1 MTEDKGILIRNIYW
15 MLAYAFQVLRQNN
28 YENILADDFKETE
41 NLFAAILSRGI
52 SQQLKQGLYKEYV
65 DRKESIS
72 GLKGKL
78 DINGT
83 LKEHVRQ
90 SGLLSCEYDELTED
104 NIYNRILRTTAE
116 KLIRCQGVDKKW
128 KDSLRRSM
136 MLFSGV
142 SSIDQKSI
150 RWSTLAF
157 KRGNETYR
165 MLINICYLLLT
176 QLLMSTDEG
185 DIRMKAFDDE
195 QMHKVFEKFVLNY
208 YRKEYN
214 GRLTAASTAI
224 SWDYD
229 NPDAPGVMF
238 MPGMQS
244 DIMLSD
250 GSRTLIIDTKYYG
263 KIMQSQWEKESFRSN
278 NLYQIYTYVKN
289 YDKKHK
295 GNVSG
300 MLLYAKTSEEQEKDF
315 ETSVGGNKFYVRTLD
330 LNQEFKG
337 IRRQLDAIARLEFD
351 IQNKTE

>member
-41 NLFAAILSRGI
+41 NLFAAILSKGI
-52 SQQLKQGLYKEYV
+52 SQLLKQGLNKEFV
-65 DRKESIS
+65 DKKESLS

-83 LKEHVRQ
+83 LRERVRQ

-116 KLIRCQGVDKKW
+116 RLIRCQGVDKKW
-128 KDSLRRSM
+128 KDSLRRSI

-142 SSIDQKSI
+142 SSRDEKSI
-150 RWSTLAF
+150 RWNTLTF

-165 MLINICYLLLT
+165 MLINICYVLLT
-176 QLLMSTDEG
+176 QLLKSTDVG

-208 YRKEYN
+208 YRKEYS
-214 GRLTAASTAI
+214 GRLSAASNAI
-224 SWDYD
+224 NWDYD
-229 NPDAPGVMF
+229 DPDAPGVMF
-238 MPGMQS
+238 MPGMKS

-278 NLYQIYTYVKN
+278 NLYQIFTYVKN
-289 YDKKHK
+289 YDKGHN

-300 MLLYAKTSEEQEKDF
+300 MLLYAQTAEEQEKDF
-315 ETSVGGNKFYVRTLD
+315 EASVGGNVIYVRTLN

-337 IRRQLDAIARLEFD
+337 IRRQLDSIVKMVFN
-351 IQNKTE
+351 I